1 MTPFVDGN
9 RDAVEHRSLAV
20 SGFGGG
26 HHVGGEVVEAGG
38 SRGEG
43 VRLAVKF
50 LGNGTDEPKVDA
62 VATKVTGDFFDAK
75 HVRFGLNTPVDLG
88 PEVSMSTLGRG
99 VAIKN
104 VLEPFYNGFVVDKDV
119 DRSFSA
125 GSEVDDGKGLRDLG
139 VLREAVDSGA
149 VVHAMGDAVVDAKAG
164 PRQER
169 NGLVCTGSISGRI
182 GPGPARGW
190 VRVRGVSIRA
200 ISWWGRSRDGLGERV
215 PGEFSLEVEQHRVLA
230 KETTVA
236 RVRWESGPLVVA
248 DEINKGGAL
257 TSPALTI
264 ADRVLLGF
272 FFFITIAAERAWVG
286 GRVGA

>member
-1 MTPFVDGN
+1 MTSLVDGDRN
-9 RDAVEHRSLAV
+9 AVEYRSLAV

-50 LGNGTDEPKVDA
+50 FGNGTDEPKVNA
-62 VATKVTGDFFDAK
+62 VVPKVTGDFFDAK
-75 HVRFGLNTPVDLG
+75 HVRFGLNAPVDLG

-119 DRSFSA
+119 DRSFGT
-125 GSEVDDGKGLRDLG
+125 GSQVDDGKGLRDLG
-139 VLREAVDSGA
+139 VLCEAVDSGA

-169 NGLVCTGSISGRI
+169 DGLVSTGSISGRI
-182 GPGPARGW
+182 GPGPARDR
-190 VRVRGVSIRA
+190 VRVGGVSIRA

-236 RVRWESGPLVVA
+236 RVRWKSGPLVVA

-257 TSPALTI
+257 ASPALTI

-286 GRVGA
+286 GRVRA

>member
-1 MTPFVDGN
+1 MTPLVDGDRN
-9 RDAVEHRSLAV
+9 AVEYRSLAV

-26 HHVGGEVVEAGG
+26 HHVGGQVMEAGG

-43 VRLAVKF
+43 VSLAVKF
-50 LGNGTDEPKVDA
+50 FGNGTDEPKVNAD
-62 VATKVTGDFFDAK
+62 VAEVTGDFFDTK

-119 DRSFSA
+119 DRSFST
-125 GSEVDDGKGLRDLG
+125 GSQVDDGKGLRDLG

-164 PRQER
+164 PRQKG
-169 NGLVCTGSISGRI
+169 NGLVCAGSISGRI

-190 VRVRGVSIRA
+190 VRVRGVSVRA
-200 ISWWGRSRDGLGERV
+200 ISWWGRSRDGLGKWV
-215 PGEFSLEVEQHRVLA
+215 PGKFSLKIKERRVLVE
-230 KETTVA
+230 ETTVA
-236 RVRWESGPLVVA
+236 RVWWESGPLLVT
-248 DEINKGGAL
+248 DEIDEGSTL
-257 TSPALTI
+257 PCPALTI
-264 ADRVLLGF
+264 TDCVLLGLF
-272 FFFITIAAERAWVG
+272 LFVTVAAEGAWVG
-286 GRVGA
+286 GGVRA